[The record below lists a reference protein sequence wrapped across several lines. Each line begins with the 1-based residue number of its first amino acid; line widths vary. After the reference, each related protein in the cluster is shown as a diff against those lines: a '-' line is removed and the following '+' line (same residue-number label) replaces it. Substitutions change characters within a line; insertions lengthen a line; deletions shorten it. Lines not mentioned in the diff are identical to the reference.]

1 MTFMFHIYCSQ
12 ELFQSTEKVYNEIN
26 QISSIFPNSAFLQT
40 QRALLH
46 YHSKGEGLH
55 AHHHILPLIDFT
67 SRIRGSRWLVCRS
80 SLATSLP
87 TGLNGLLLKHPL
99 RNAIAAKTST
109 PRLRRISHRQIP
121 PRNLLHH
128 RKLLLPM
135 LRARKSSNVLPPS
148 SNPRPPIP
156 LRLDTD
162 GPRIH
167 RAQKHSSCD

>member
-67 SRIRGSRWLVCRS
+67 YRIRRGRWLVCRPS
-80 SLATSLP
+80 FATSLP
-87 TGLNGLLLKHPL
+87 TRFNGLILEHPL
-99 RNAIAAKTST
+99 CHAITAEASTS
-109 PRLRRISHRQIP
+109 RLRRISHRQVP
-121 PRNLLHH
+121 TRNLLHH
-128 RKLLLPM
+128 RKLLLAM
-135 LRARKSSNVLPPS
+135 LRARKGSHVLPS
-148 SNPRPPIP
+148 SFNSRPPIP
-156 LRLDTD
+156 LRLDAN

-167 RAQKHSSCD
+167 RT